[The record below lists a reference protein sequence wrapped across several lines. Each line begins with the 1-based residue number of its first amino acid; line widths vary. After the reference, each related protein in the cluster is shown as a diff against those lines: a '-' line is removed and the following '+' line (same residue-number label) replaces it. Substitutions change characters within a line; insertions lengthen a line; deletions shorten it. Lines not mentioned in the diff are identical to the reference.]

1 MTQLPQKLNF
11 IADAGHAWLAV
22 PAELVQAYGLTPSSF
37 SYYNEG
43 YYYLEEDCDATRFIN
58 AVGKFVNNSEK
69 AGKVDQYILTHDGQK
84 IQIGEIY
91 DGEYSKIRSFQ
102 NAS

>member
-1 MTQLPQKLNF
+1 MTQLPEKLNF
-11 IADAGHAWLAV
+11 VYDDGHAWLKV
-22 PAELVQAYGLTPSSF
+22 PYEVVKRFALTPTSY

-69 AGKVDQYILTHDGQK
+69 AGYVDQYILTHDGQK

-91 DGEYSKIRSFQ
+91 DGQYSKIRSFQ